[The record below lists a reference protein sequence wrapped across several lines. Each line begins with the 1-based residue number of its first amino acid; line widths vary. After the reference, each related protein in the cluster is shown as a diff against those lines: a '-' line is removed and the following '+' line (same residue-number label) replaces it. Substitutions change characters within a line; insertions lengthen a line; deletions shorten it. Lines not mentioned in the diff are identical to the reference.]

1 MPITRFR
8 SLTIESPLGP
18 LELGASDRGLCL
30 CEMGSP
36 DRVSTE
42 QRQLEELLE
51 GEATS
56 AAEAFLERAATELAE
71 YFNGDRPEFTVPLDT
86 PGSPWQRQVWA
97 ALREIPIG
105 TTISYG
111 QLADRL
117 DSPGAARAVGLANG
131 QNRVSILIPCHRV
144 IDASG
149 SLRGYG
155 GGLENKAWLLDHE
168 QSMAGNS
175 LFAPSNR

>member
-1 MPITRFR
+1 MDSTRFR
-8 SLTIESPLGP
+8 SLTIDSPLGP

-36 DRVSTE
+36 ERASAE
-42 QRQLEELLE
+42 RRQLEELLE
-51 GEATS
+51 DAATS
-56 AAEAFLERAATELAE
+56 ASEVFLEQAATQLTE
-71 YFNGDRPEFTVPLDT
+71 YFRGDRAEFNVPLDT

-97 ALREIPIG
+97 GLQRIPIG
-105 TTISYG
+105 ATISYG
-111 QLADRL
+111 QLANRL

-131 QNRVSILIPCHRV
+131 QNRVSIIIPCHRV

-149 SLRGYG
+149 LLRGYG

-168 QSMAGNS
+168 QSMSGNS
-175 LFAPSNR
+175 LFQPAPY

>member
-1 MPITRFR
+1 MASTRFR

-36 DRVSTE
+36 ERVHTE
-42 QRQLEELLE
+42 QRQLEELLK

-56 AAEAFLERAATELAE
+56 AAERFLEQAATELAE
-71 YFNGDRPEFTVPLDT
+71 YFNGDRPGFTVPLDA

-97 ALREIPIG
+97 ALQEIPIG

-131 QNRVSILIPCHRV
+131 QNRVAILIPCHRV
-144 IDASG
+144 IDATG

-155 GGLENKAWLLDHE
+155 GGLANKAWLLDHE
-168 QSMAGNS
+168 QSVAGNS
-175 LFAPSNR
+175 LFAPAGR